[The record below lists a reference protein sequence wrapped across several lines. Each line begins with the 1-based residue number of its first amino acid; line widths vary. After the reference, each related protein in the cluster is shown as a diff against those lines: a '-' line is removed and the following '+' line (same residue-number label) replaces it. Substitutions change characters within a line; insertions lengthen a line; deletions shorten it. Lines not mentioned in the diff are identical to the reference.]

1 MKIRRYLAK
10 DMRQALNQV
19 REQQGADAVIMSSRR
34 IGDQVEVVAAVDF
47 DMEEA
52 VAQATSAQTREETFD
67 FAAAM
72 RSSHTAR
79 QDYDRDYDNGND
91 MQSADGQTANQQA
104 SNQMSVE
111 IGALRRMLE
120 TQLASLAWNDLT
132 RRAPIHTEVLKEL
145 TQLGVTAELAA
156 ELISQVPS
164 RCELH
169 EAQRMA
175 LALWAHRIP
184 TQEER
189 WIERGGTVAF
199 VGPTG
204 VGKTTTLAKVA
215 ARWVMHHGPRD
226 LVLISADS
234 VRIGAQ
240 DQVQSIGRLLGVPA
254 VAIDSIGEL
263 STVLTQWEH
272 RKLVLI
278 DSPGFSHRD
287 PRLAV
292 ELANLSVA
300 SKRIET
306 TLVLA
311 ASVQAGT
318 NQESLRRF
326 QAAQPKSC
334 VLTKLDEASS
344 IGGVLSAV
352 TRAQL
357 PIAYLGEG
365 QRVAEDLRPV
375 RPHHL
380 VTRAVQLARSAGAV
394 ADEDLL
400 SRRFGGIAH
409 ALA

>member
-1 MKIRRYLAK
+1 M
-10 DMRQALNQV
+10 
-19 REQQGADAVIMSSRR
+19 
-34 IGDQVEVVAAVDF
+34 
-47 DMEEA
+47 
-52 VAQATSAQTREETFD
+52 
-67 FAAAM
+67 
-72 RSSHTAR
+72 
-79 QDYDRDYDNGND
+79 
-91 MQSADGQTANQQA
+91 
-104 SNQMSVE
+104 
-111 IGALRRMLE
+111 
-120 TQLASLAWNDLT
+120 
-132 RRAPIHTEVLKEL
+132 
-145 TQLGVTAELAA
+145 
-156 ELISQVPS
+156 
-164 RCELH
+164 
-169 EAQRMA
+169 
-175 LALWAHRIP
+175 
-184 TQEER
+184 
-189 WIERGGTVAF
+189 
-199 VGPTG
+199 
-204 VGKTTTLAKVA
+204 
-215 ARWVMHHGPRD
+215 
-226 LVLISADS
+226 
-234 VRIGAQ
+234 
-240 DQVQSIGRLLGVPA
+240 
-254 VAIDSIGEL
+254 
-263 STVLTQWEH
+263 
-272 RKLVLI
+272 
-278 DSPGFSHRD
+278 
-287 PRLAV
+287 
-292 ELANLSVA
+292 A

>member
-19 REQQGADAVIMSSRR
+19 REQQGPDAVIMSSRR
-34 IGDQVEVVAAVDF
+34 VGDQVEVVAAVDF
-47 DMEEA
+47 DMEDA
-52 VAQATSAQTREETFD
+52 IAQATKTQDREETFD
-67 FAAAM
+67 FSTAL
-72 RSSHTAR
+72 RNSHATQHTHDSHDDVLA
-79 QDYDRDYDNGND
+79 
-91 MQSADGQTANQQA
+91 QTQT
-104 SNQMSVE
+104 QMSAE

-145 TQLGVTAELAA
+145 TQLGITAELAA
-156 ELISQVPS
+156 ELISQVPA

-169 EAQRMA
+169 EAKRMA

-278 DSPGFSHRD
+278 DTPGFSPRD
-287 PRLAV
+287 PRMPI

-300 SKRIET
+300 SQRMET

-311 ASVQAGT
+311 ASMQAGV

-326 QAAQPKSC
+326 KAAQPKSC
-334 VLTKLDEASS
+334 VLTKLDEAAS
-344 IGGVLSAV
+344 IGGVLSSV
-352 TRAQL
+352 TQSQL

-375 RPHHL
+375 RSHHL

>member
-19 REQQGADAVIMSSRR
+19 REQQGPDAVIMSSRR
-34 IGDQVEVVAAVDF
+34 LGDQVEVVAAVDF

-67 FAAAM
+67 FASAM
-72 RSSHTAR
+72 RSSNSTRH
-79 QDYDRDYDNGND
+79 DYDNGDD
-91 MQSADGQTANQQA
+91 MQSAAEQMPNQQT
-104 SNQMSVE
+104 SNQMSAE

-169 EAQRMA
+169 EAKRMA

-184 TQEER
+184 TLEER
-189 WIERGGTVAF
+189 WIDRGGTVAF

-215 ARWVMHHGPRD
+215 ARWVMRHGPRD

-254 VAIDSIGEL
+254 VAIDSIDEL

-278 DSPGFSHRD
+278 DTP
-287 PRLAV
+287 
-292 ELANLSVA
+292 
-300 SKRIET
+300 
-306 TLVLA
+306 
-311 ASVQAGT
+311 ASV
-318 NQESLRRF
+318 
-326 QAAQPKSC
+326 
-334 VLTKLDEASS
+334 
-344 IGGVLSAV
+344 
-352 TRAQL
+352 
-357 PIAYLGEG
+357 IAI
-365 QRVAEDLRPV
+365 RV
-375 RPHHL
+375 
-380 VTRAVQLARSAGAV
+380 
-394 ADEDLL
+394 
-400 SRRFGGIAH
+400 
-409 ALA
+409 

>member
-19 REQQGADAVIMSSRR
+19 REQQGPDAVIMSSRR
-34 IGDQVEVVAAVDF
+34 VGDQVEVVAAIDF
-47 DMEEA
+47 DAEEMLQ
-52 VAQATSAQTREETFD
+52 QAAPASAETFD
-67 FAAAM
+67 FSSALRGAQQTSRSQSSYDAADDMTDGNPASDAM
-72 RSSHTAR
+72 ST
-79 QDYDRDYDNGND
+79 
-91 MQSADGQTANQQA
+91 
-104 SNQMSVE
+104 E
-111 IGALRRMLE
+111 INALRRMLE
-120 TQLASLAWNDLT
+120 TQLASLAWSDLT

-145 TQLGVTAELAA
+145 TRLGITAELAA
-156 ELISQVPS
+156 DLVSQVPS

-189 WIERGGTVAF
+189 WIDRGGTVAL

-204 VGKTTTLAKVA
+204 VGKTTTLAKIA
-215 ARWVMHHGPRD
+215 ARWVMRHGARD

-240 DQVQSIGRLLGVPA
+240 DQVQAIGRLLGAPA
-254 VAIDSIGEL
+254 IAIDSFGEL
-263 STVLTQWEH
+263 SSVLTQWEH

-278 DSPGFSHRD
+278 DTPGFSPRD
-287 PRLAV
+287 PRLV
-292 ELANLSVA
+292 VDLANLSVA
-300 SKRIET
+300 SNRLET

-311 ASVQAGT
+311 ASAQAGA

-334 VLTKLDEASS
+334 ILTKLDEAAS

-352 TRAQL
+352 TQAQL

-375 RPHHL
+375 RSHHL
-380 VTRAVQLARSAGAV
+380 ITRAVQLARSAGAV
-394 ADEDLL
+394 ADEELL

>member
-19 REQQGADAVIMSSRR
+19 REQQGPDAVIMSSRR
-34 IGDQVEVVAAVDF
+34 VGDQVEVVAAVDF
-47 DMEEA
+47 DMEEVMA
-52 VAQATSAQTREETFD
+52 HVAPAPTREETFD
-67 FAAAM
+67 FSSALRNASTQ
-72 RSSHTAR
+72 RSH
-79 QDYDRDYDNGND
+79 
-91 MQSADGQTANQQA
+91 DGHDDAIAQTQ
-104 SNQMSVE
+104 NQMSAE
-111 IGALRRMLE
+111 ISALRRMLE

-145 TQLGVTAELAA
+145 TQLGITAELAA
-156 ELISQVPS
+156 DLVSQVPA

-169 EAQRMA
+169 EAKRMA
-175 LALWAHRIP
+175 LAVWAHRIP

-240 DQVQSIGRLLGVPA
+240 DQVQSIGRLLGAPA
-254 VAIDSIGEL
+254 VAIDRIDEL
-263 STVLTQWEH
+263 STVLPQWEH

-278 DSPGFSHRD
+278 DTAGFSPRD
-287 PRLAV
+287 TRLAV

-300 SKRIET
+300 SQRIET
-306 TLVLA
+306 SLVLA
-311 ASVQAGT
+311 ASVQAGV

-326 QAAQPKSC
+326 KAAQPKSC

-352 TRAQL
+352 TQTQL

-375 RPHHL
+375 RSHHL

-400 SRRFGGIAH
+400 SRRFGGVAH